1 MENNNLV
8 NDLSKLGFQLLN
20 NSNLQDA
27 NATLAEVAKSNELRF
42 WEGFPVVLANCAEN
56 NLFDYNKVMSYLP
69 QNHDKANFDSLMD
82 MSLALYK
89 VLNLKFSW
97 ANKYYKSLNDQRKN
111 EFNNFLFT
119 FKNDQK
125 FMLNNKNMS
134 TERVKTVFNN
144 YFNQS
149 HSRLNDVVSVK
160 NQFDLEYAL
169 SQMFPPKQKE
179 LFMKKLRNEKM
190 SKTEREYYSR
200 VVRKKVQAL
209 ANSELNS
216 LAQKLSRY

>member
-1 MENNNLV
+1 VENNNLV
-8 NDLSKLGFQLLN
+8 NDLSKFGFQLLN

-42 WEGFPVVLANCAEN
+42 WEGFPVVLAYSADK
-56 NLFDYNKVMSYLP
+56 NLFDYNKVMKYTP
-69 QNHDKANFDSLMD
+69 HDSDKSNFNSLMD

-89 VLNLKFSW
+89 LLNLNFSW
-97 ANKYYKSLNDQRKN
+97 ANKYYKSLDDQRKN
-111 EFNNFLFT
+111 EFNNFLFKL
-119 FKNDQK
+119 KNNEE
-125 FMLNNKNMS
+125 FMLRHKNMS
-134 TERVKTVFNN
+134 AERVKAVFNN

-149 HSRLNDVVSVK
+149 HSQLNDVVSVK

-190 SKTEREYYSR
+190 NKTEREYYSR

-209 ANSELNS
+209 ANSELHN

>member
-1 MENNNLV
+1 MEDNNLV
-8 NDLSKLGFQLLN
+8 NNLNKLGFPLFS

-27 NATLAEVAKSNELRF
+27 NATLAEVVKSNEFRY

-56 NLFDYNKVMSYLP
+56 NLFDYNKVMNYLP
-69 QNHDKANFDSLMD
+69 QNYDRYSLNSLMD

-89 VLNLKFSW
+89 SLNLKFSW
-97 ANKYYKSLNDQRKN
+97 ASRYYKSLNDQRKN
-111 EFNNFLFT
+111 EFNDFLFN
-119 FKNDQK
+119 FKHDK
-125 FMLNNKNMS
+125 DFMLNNKNMS
-134 TERVKTVFNN
+134 AERVKTVFNN
-144 YFNQS
+144 YFSQS
-149 HSRLNDVVSVK
+149 HSQLNDVVSVK

-209 ANSELNS
+209 ANPELNN

>member
-1 MENNNLV
+1 VENNNLV

-42 WEGFPVVLANCAEN
+42 WEGFPVVLAYSADK
-56 NLFDYNKVMSYLP
+56 NLFDYNKAMKYTT
-69 QNHDKANFDSLMD
+69 HDSDKSNFNSLMD

-89 VLNLKFSW
+89 LLNLKFSW
-97 ANKYYKSLNDQRKN
+97 ANKYYKSLDDQRKN
-111 EFNNFLFT
+111 EFNNFLFKL
-119 FKNDQK
+119 KNNEE
-125 FMLNNKNMS
+125 FMLRHKNMS
-134 TERVKTVFNN
+134 AERVKAVFNN

-149 HSRLNDVVSVK
+149 HSQLNDVVSVK

-190 SKTEREYYSR
+190 NKTEREYYSR

-209 ANSELNS
+209 ANSELHN